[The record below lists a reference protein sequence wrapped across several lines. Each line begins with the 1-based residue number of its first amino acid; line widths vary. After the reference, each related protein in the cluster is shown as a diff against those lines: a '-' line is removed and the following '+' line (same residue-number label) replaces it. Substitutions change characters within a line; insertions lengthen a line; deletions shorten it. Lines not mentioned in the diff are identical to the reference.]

1 MKTYSDA
8 ELREKLWDELEGRTF
23 AFVGRVADASGDVPM
38 TLHCDPSSHAAV
50 WIFTKRTNDICTGG
64 TAMAR
69 IISRKQDLFARL
81 DGLLVREGDE
91 ALIDRLW
98 SPQVSAWYEGGR
110 QDAELCVMRFEIGAA
125 EIWLGEMSPLTVAKM
140 LLGRN
145 VERDAEGKHATVSPD
160 A

>member
-8 ELREKLWDELEGRTF
+8 ELRDLLWDELKGRTF
-23 AFVGRVADASGDVPM
+23 AFVGRVADTSGDVPM
-38 TLHCDPSSHAAV
+38 TLHTDPSSHSAV
-50 WIFTKRTNDICTGG
+50 WIFTKRENDISAGG

-81 DGLLVREGDE
+81 DGMLAEEGDA

-98 SPQVSAWYEGGR
+98 SPQIGAWYEGGR
-110 QDAELCVMRFEIGAA
+110 NDPQLCVMRFEIGAA
-125 EIWLGEMSPLTVAKM
+125 EIWVGEMSPLTVAKM

-145 VERDAEGKHATVSPD
+145 VERDAEGKHATVSPE